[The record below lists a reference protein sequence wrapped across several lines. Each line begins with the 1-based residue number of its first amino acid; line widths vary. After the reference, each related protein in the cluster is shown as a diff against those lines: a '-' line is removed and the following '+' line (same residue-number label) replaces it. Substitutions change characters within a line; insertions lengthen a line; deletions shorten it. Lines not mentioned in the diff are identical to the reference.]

1 MVWRFVTG
9 FRSLLSRGR
18 AERELDEELAYHV
31 EMETDA
37 NIQRGVPAGE
47 ARRLA
52 LISLGGTEQTRL
64 QVRDVRRTLVDTTLQ
79 DAGYALRRMGREPG
93 VAAATILT
101 FAVTVG
107 LAAAVYSVA
116 QSVLLR
122 PFPFDEPES
131 LVAVW
136 KAKDDI
142 DFYPLPVPEMLDL
155 KSRVSAVKDIGG
167 FTREGFVV
175 SGPKGARWADA
186 FLVTTNLFDVLGVR
200 PVRGRTFAAGDG
212 LPGHDK
218 VLVIGETL
226 WREAFDADPGIIGR
240 EVSLRAEGSGPEMY
254 RVVGVVAP
262 DLQLFYP
269 APLRAELY
277 APRVLTTQDRTEA
290 ARSMPSLITVARL
303 VEKEEDET

>member
-1 MVWRFVTG
+1 MVWRHVTRL
-9 FRSLLSRGR
+9 RSLSTRGR
-18 AERELDEELAYHV
+18 DERELEEELAYHV

-37 NIQRGVPAGE
+37 NIQRGVPPGE

-52 LISLGGTEQTRL
+52 LISLGGTDQTRL
-64 QVRDVRRTLVDTTLQ
+64 QVRDVRRTFVDTTLQ
-79 DAGYALRRMGREPG
+79 DVGYALRRMRREPG
-93 VAAATILT
+93 IALATILT

-116 QSVLLR
+116 ESVLLR

-155 KSRVSAVKDIGG
+155 KSRASAVKDVGG
-167 FTREGFVV
+167 FTREGFVL

-200 PVRGRTFAAGDG
+200 PVRGRTFARGEPTSTPDAVAG
-212 LPGHDK
+212 P
-218 VLVIGETL
+218 
-226 WREAFDADPGIIGR
+226 
-240 EVSLRAEGSGPEMY
+240 
-254 RVVGVVAP
+254 
-262 DLQLFYP
+262 
-269 APLRAELY
+269 
-277 APRVLTTQDRTEA
+277 PR
-290 ARSMPSLITVARL
+290 
-303 VEKEEDET
+303 